1 MIGRTESKQLT
12 NNVFGVALIFEGG
25 GMRNSATAP
34 VVVELLRN
42 RIHFDWVAGIS
53 AGSTHLAKYLSR
65 DQVRATRSFIHLAAD
80 PGYWKLP
87 NLASGQRSRF
97 VARCPQSAIFLKCEP
112 KRFSYGSIKMVLSDH
127 GIALLRATHR
137 PANCF

>member
-87 NLASGQRSRF
+87 NLASGQRADSSRN
-97 VARCPQSAIFLKCEP
+97 ARYP
-112 KRFSYGSIKMVLSDH
+112 RFSWNMSRRDFPT
-127 GIALLRATHR
+127 A
-137 PANCF
+137 P